1 MKTKE
6 YFKIAWTM
14 MPEGSKTAMIIFLCL
29 SYLMVICS
37 FTVENGAVLGCSLM
51 FLGYALS
58 YLIMSAP
65 LHGAAPSAKGSIKEN
80 AQSRELRNG
89 SSGIYDTLCV
99 MPLTR
104 RQIAACYMSIYRII
118 IGIYSA
124 LTIVSLFLTRSSGKS
139 GIIILLFC
147 TISAL
152 NIYMASGSSSHNK
165 LSVIII
171 ILLAAFGVS
180 FALIGMFN
188 IIGLSS
194 DGIRNAA
201 IIAIIA
207 SYLLNELL
215 MRAAALTR
223 RRYFARNGESNS

>member
-6 YFKIAWTM
+6 YFKIAWTL

-29 SYLMVICS
+29 SYIMVISS
-37 FTVENGAVLGCSLM
+37 FTVENGTVLGCSLM

-58 YLIMSAP
+58 YLVMSAP
-65 LHGAAPSAKGSIKEN
+65 LHGAAPSSKGSMKEN
-80 AQSRELRNG
+80 AQARELRGG

-99 MPLTR
+99 MPITR

-124 LTIVSLFLTRSSGKS
+124 LTIVSLFFNRSSGKS

-147 TISAL
+147 VISAL
-152 NIYMASGSSSHNK
+152 NIYMAAKSSNHNR

-171 ILLAAFGVS
+171 ILLVAVGVS
-180 FALIGMFN
+180 FALMGLFHT
-188 IIGLSS
+188 IGLSS

-207 SYLLNELL
+207 SGLLNELI
-215 MRAAALTR
+215 MRSTALNR
-223 RRYFARNGESNS
+223 RKFYARNGENNE

>member
-1 MKTKE
+1 
-6 YFKIAWTM
+6 

-37 FTVENGAVLGCSLM
+37 FAVENGAVTGCSLM

-65 LHGAAPSAKGSIKEN
+65 LHGAAPSAKGSMKEN
-80 AQSRELRNG
+80 AQSRELRGG
-89 SSGIYDTLCV
+89 SSGIYDSLCI
-99 MPLTR
+99 MPITR
-104 RQIAACYMSIYRII
+104 RQIAACYMSMYRII

-124 LTIVSLFLTRSSGKS
+124 LSIVSLFFRQSSGKS
-139 GIIILLFC
+139 GIIIMLFC
-147 TISAL
+147 IISAL
-152 NIYMASGSSSHNK
+152 NIFMAARSSSHNR

-171 ILLAAFGVS
+171 ILLAAVGVT
-180 FALIGMFN
+180 FALMGLFH

-194 DGIRNAA
+194 DDIRNAA
-201 IIAIIA
+201 IIVIIA

-215 MRAAALTR
+215 MGATALNR
-223 RRYFARNGESNS
+223 RKFYARNGEFNS

>member
-1 MKTKE
+1 
-6 YFKIAWTM
+6 
-14 MPEGSKTAMIIFLCL
+14 MPEGSKAAMIIFLIL
-29 SYLMVICS
+29 SYLLVICS
-37 FTVENGAVLGCSLM
+37 FIAENGAITGCSFM

-65 LHGAAPSAKGSIKEN
+65 LHGAAPSVKGSMKEN
-80 AQSRELRNG
+80 AQSRELRGG
-89 SSGIYDTLCV
+89 SSGIYDTLCIL
-99 MPLTR
+99 PLTR
-104 RQIAACYMSIYRII
+104 RQTVQCYMSLYRII

-124 LTIVSLFLTRSSGKS
+124 LTIVSLFFNQSSGKS

-147 TISAL
+147 VISAI
-152 NIYMASGSSSHNK
+152 NIYMTAKSSNHQK

-171 ILLAAFGVS
+171 ILLAAVGVS
-180 FALIGMFN
+180 FALMGIFH

-201 IIAIIA
+201 IIVIIA

-215 MRAAALTR
+215 MRATALNPR
-223 RRYFARNGESNS
+223 KFYARNGENNE